1 MSTEPKQHQPIAVVA
16 CRVMQQSL
24 VDLLPE
30 SVRQQAVFMDYGLH
44 RSPEL
49 MKETLQ
55 EALHR
60 LTPARRVLLG
70 YGLCGTGL
78 DGIRAGAHT
87 LIIPKVDDCIA
98 ILLGSR
104 RAYRRQF
111 DLEPGTYYL
120 TTGWLET
127 GSHPLK
133 EYREYVETYG
143 KAEADWIMD
152 SQYQHYR
159 RLVYIAH
166 SREELERYRPKA
178 QAVARFCERW
188 DMRYEEITGS
198 KRYFQRMVEMIVNP
212 QAGDDEFIV
221 VPPSSRVRQEQFYE

>member
-1 MSTEPKQHQPIAVVA
+1 MNVEPDQHQPIAVIA
-16 CRVMQQSL
+16 CRVMQQPL
-24 VDLLPE
+24 KHLLPE
-30 SVRQQAVFMDYGLH
+30 SLRQKAVFMDYGLH

-49 MKETLQ
+49 MRETLQ
-55 EALHR
+55 ETLDQV
-60 LTPARRVLLG
+60 TPASRVLLG

-78 DGIRAGAHT
+78 AGIRAGAHT

-98 ILLGSR
+98 TLLGSR

-120 TTGWLET
+120 TTGWLDS

-133 EYREYVETYG
+133 EYREYVDTYG

-152 SQYQHYR
+152 AQYQHYR
-159 RLVYIAH
+159 RLAYIAQ
-166 SREELERYRPKA
+166 SRDELERYRSQA

-188 DMRYEEITGS
+188 DMYYEEITGS
-198 KRYFQRMVEMIVNP
+198 NRYFQRMVEMIVNP
-212 QAGDDEFIV
+212 HAEDDEFVV
-221 VPPSSRVRQEQFYE
+221 VPPGGRIRQEQFHE